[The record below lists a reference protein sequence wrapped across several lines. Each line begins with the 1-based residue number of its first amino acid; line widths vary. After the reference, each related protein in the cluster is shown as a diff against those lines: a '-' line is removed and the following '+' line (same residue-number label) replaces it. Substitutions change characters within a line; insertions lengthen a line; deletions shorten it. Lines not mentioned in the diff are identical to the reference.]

1 MKYGALLI
9 FLTYMIQ
16 PSLAQDRFTARVL
29 ESICS
34 PDQQE
39 PAKAREQAEVVC
51 GTYLL
56 GLTDA
61 LFVMQSL
68 ARESQRTC
76 MPANT
81 AVAVAEARRIF
92 HDWLVRNPQHAE
104 NTAGLV
110 AAMAIV
116 NAYKCSR

>member
-1 MKYGALLI
+1 MKYGIALLI
-9 FLTYMIQ
+9 LTCMIE
-16 PSLAQDRFTARVL
+16 PSLTQDRFTAKVL
-29 ESICS
+29 DSICS

-39 PAKAREQAEVVC
+39 PAQAREQAEALC
-51 GTYLL
+51 GTYML

-76 MPANT
+76 MPTNT
-81 AVAVAEARRIF
+81 AVAVAEAKRIF